1 MLRPLHIALLELKL
15 FLNNRAE
22 LAFSIALPI
31 LLFGLMY
38 GALSS
43 DSEVFTPASV
53 VDLDGGIH
61 ARELVK
67 RLDALDEIEVEE
79 RTEAD
84 ADAALDRSAILFAVA
99 IPKGFSEALD
109 AAEPVPLV
117 FRQRGNGGDTGQIVA
132 AIVRG
137 IARDMASDARVRRN
151 TQQALAGS
159 GVPAERIEAQIT
171 AQLASMHSSPPVFVE
186 VRRSFDRLR
195 MREDGLRM
203 SEDSLGAGEEQGTE
217 AGEDGPGA
225 GEDGPGA
232 GEDGL
237 GEGEEQGTESG
248 DELFS
253 RLLPG
258 LIVMFVMFS
267 VTLAAQAFVED
278 RRTGTLERL
287 MTTRLGVN
295 QLFVG
300 KLLSGILRAMF
311 QTVVMLSLA
320 FVVFRPGGPL
330 AFVELLAFSLLA
342 AAAFTGV
349 SLVIGAVSRTRNQ
362 AAWSAVFFTLV
373 MVVFG
378 GTFFQIAEGSLMEAI
393 SKATINAYA
402 IDAMQNIIG
411 KGEHLGQQ
419 WLEMA
424 VMAGVAV
431 VGLTIARLLFRIT
444 PEGR

>member
-1 MLRPLHIALLELKL
+1 MLRPVHIALLELKL
-15 FLNNRAE
+15 FLSNRAE

-31 LLFGLMY
+31 LLFALMY

-43 DSEVFTPASV
+43 DTEVFTPASV
-53 VDLDGGIH
+53 VDLDGGVH
-61 ARELVK
+61 ARELVA
-67 RLDALDEIEVEE
+67 RLDSLPEVEVEE

-84 ADAALDRSAILFAVA
+84 ADSALDRSAILFAVV
-99 IPKGFSEALD
+99 IPDGFSDALEAGES
-109 AAEPVPLV
+109 APLV

-137 IARDMASDARVRRN
+137 IARDMATDARVRVQ
-151 TQQALAGS
+151 TQRALAGS
-159 GVPAERIEAQIT
+159 GVPAERIEAEVG
-171 AQLASMHSSPPVFVE
+171 AQLASLRASPPVAVE
-186 VRRSFDRLR
+186 VLR
-195 MREDGLRM
+195 P
-203 SEDSLGAGEEQGTE
+203 GEEPN
-217 AGEDGPGA
+217 D
-225 GEDGPGA
+225 
-232 GEDGL
+232 
-237 GEGEEQGTESG
+237 ESS
-248 DELFS
+248 DSLFS

-267 VTLAAQAFVED
+267 VTLAAQAMVEE

-295 QLFVG
+295 QLFTG
-300 KLLSGILRAMF
+300 KFLSGVMRAMF
-311 QTVVMLSLA
+311 QTVLMLSLA
-320 FVVFRPGGPL
+320 FVVFQPGGAL
-330 AFVELLAFSLLA
+330 EFVELLAFALLA

-349 SLVIGAVSRTRNQ
+349 SLVIGAVARTRNQ
-362 AAWSAVFFTLV
+362 AAWAAVFFTLL
-373 MVVFG
+373 MVVFS
-378 GTFFQIAEGSLMEAI
+378 GTFFEITEGSLMHSI
-393 SKATINAYA
+393 SRATINAYA

-411 KGEHLGQQ
+411 RGEHLGQQ

>member
-1 MLRPLHIALLELKL
+1 MLRPVHIALLELKL

-31 LLFGLMY
+31 LLFALMY

-43 DSEVFTPASV
+43 ESDVFTPASV
-53 VDLDGGIH
+53 VDLDGGVH
-61 ARELVK
+61 ARELVD
-67 RLDALDEIEVEE
+67 RLDSLAAVEVEE

-84 ADAALDRSAILFAVA
+84 ANGALDRSAILFAVV
-99 IPKGFSEALD
+99 IPDGFSEALQ
-109 AAEPVPLV
+109 AGEPAPLV

-137 IARDMASDARVRRN
+137 IARDMATEARVRVR
-151 TQQALAGS
+151 TQSALAGS
-159 GVPAERIEAQIT
+159 GVSPDRVESEIGS
-171 AQLASMHSSPPVFVE
+171 QLASLRESPPIVVE
-186 VRRSFDRLR
+186 VRR
-195 MREDGLRM
+195 
-203 SEDSLGAGEEQGTE
+203 
-217 AGEDGPGA
+217 PGQ
-225 GEDGPGA
+225 EPD
-232 GEDGL
+232 D
-237 GEGEEQGTESG
+237 ESS
-248 DELFS
+248 DDLFS

-267 VTLAAQAFVED
+267 VTLAAQAMVED

-295 QLFVG
+295 QLFAG
-300 KLLSGILRAMF
+300 KLLSGVMRAMF

-320 FVVFRPGGPL
+320 FIVFRPGGPL
-330 AFVELLAFSLLA
+330 AYVELLAFALLA

-349 SLVIGAVSRTRNQ
+349 SLVIGAVARNRNQ
-362 AAWSAVFFTLV
+362 AAWAAVFFTLL
-373 MVVFG
+373 MVVFS
-378 GTFFQIAEGSLMEAI
+378 GTFFQITEGTLMHSI
-393 SKATINAYA
+393 SRATINAYA
-402 IDAMQNIIG
+402 IDAMQNILG

-431 VGLTIARLLFRIT
+431 VGLTVARLLFRIT

>member
-1 MLRPLHIALLELKL
+1 MLRPIHIALLELKL

-31 LLFGLMY
+31 LLFALMY

-43 DSEVFTPASV
+43 ESEVFTPASV
-53 VDLDGGIH
+53 VDLDGGTQ
-61 ARELVK
+61 ARALVE
-67 RLDALDEIEVEE
+67 RLDSLAEVQVEE
-79 RTEAD
+79 RTESD
-84 ADAALDRSAILFAVA
+84 ANAALDRSAILLAVV
-99 IPKGFSEALD
+99 IPDGFSAALEAG
-109 AAEPVPLV
+109 EPAPLV
-117 FRQRGNGGDTGQIVA
+117 FRQRGNGGETGQIVG

-137 IARDMASDARVRRN
+137 VARDMATEWRVQRHTR
-151 TQQALAGS
+151 QALSDS
-159 GVPAERIEAQIT
+159 GVEPARLESKIGAQMT
-171 AQLASMHSSPPVFVE
+171 ALRTDPPVV
-186 VRRSFDRLR
+186 VNVLR
-195 MREDGLRM
+195 PGQDA
-203 SEDSLGAGEEQGTE
+203 SEETDNS
-217 AGEDGPGA
+217 
-225 GEDGPGA
+225 
-232 GEDGL
+232 
-237 GEGEEQGTESG
+237 
-248 DELFS
+248 LFS

-267 VTLAAQAFVED
+267 VTLAAQAMVED

-295 QLFVG
+295 QLFAG
-300 KLLSGILRAMF
+300 KFLSGVMRAMF

-320 FVVFRPGGPL
+320 FVVFRPSGPL
-330 AFVELLAFSLLA
+330 AFVELLAFALLA

-349 SLVIGAVSRTRNQ
+349 SLVIGAVARTRNQ
-362 AAWSAVFFTLV
+362 AAWAAVFFTLV

-378 GTFFQIAEGSLMEAI
+378 GTFFEIAEGTLLDAI
-393 SKATINAYA
+393 SRATINAYA

-411 KGEHLGQQ
+411 KGQHLGQQ

-431 VGLTIARLLFRIT
+431 VGLAVARLLFSIT

>member
-1 MLRPLHIALLELKL
+1 MTRPVHIALLELKL

-22 LAFSIALPI
+22 LAFSIALPV
-31 LLFGLMY
+31 LLFALMY

-53 VDLDGGIH
+53 VDLDGGVH
-61 ARELVK
+61 ARELVA
-67 RLDALDEIEVEE
+67 RLDSLPEVEVEE

-84 ADAALDRSAILFAVA
+84 ADAALDRSAILFALV
-99 IPKGFSEALD
+99 IPEGFSDALEAG
-109 AAEPVPLV
+109 EPAPLV

-137 IARDMASDARVRRN
+137 IARDMASGVRVRHY
-151 TQQALAGS
+151 TQRALAGS
-159 GVPAERIEAQIT
+159 GVPPERIEAEVR
-171 AQLASMHSSPPVFVE
+171 AQVASLLESPPVAVE
-186 VRRSFDRLR
+186 VRRTSDKLR
-195 MREDGLRM
+195 
-203 SEDSLGAGEEQGTE
+203 
-217 AGEDGPGA
+217 AGEDA
-225 GEDGPGA
+225 EQD
-232 GEDGL
+232 
-237 GEGEEQGTESG
+237 GEGTAS
-248 DELFS
+248 DDLFS

-258 LIVMFVMFS
+258 LVVMFVMFS
-267 VTLAAQAFVED
+267 VTLAAQAMVED

-295 QLFVG
+295 QLFAG
-300 KLLSGILRAMF
+300 KFLSGVARAMF

-330 AFVELLAFSLLA
+330 VFVELLAFALLA

-349 SLVIGAVSRTRNQ
+349 SLVIGAVARTRNQ
-362 AAWSAVFFTLV
+362 AAWAAVFFTLL
-373 MVVFG
+373 MVVFS
-378 GTFFQIAEGSLMEAI
+378 GTFFVITEGSLMHSI
-393 SKATINAYA
+393 SRATINAYA

-411 KGEHLGQQ
+411 RGEHLGHQ

-424 VMAGVAV
+424 VMVGVAV
-431 VGLTIARLLFRIT
+431 VGLTVARLLFRIT

>member
-1 MLRPLHIALLELKL
+1 MTRPLYIALLELKL

-31 LLFGLMY
+31 LLFALMY

-53 VDLDGGIH
+53 VDLDGGPH
-61 ARELVK
+61 ARELVR
-67 RLDALDEIEVEE
+67 RLDSLAAVDVEE
-79 RTEAD
+79 RTGAD
-84 ADAALDRSAILFAVA
+84 ADAALERSAILFAVV
-99 IPKGFSEALD
+99 IPDGFSEALE
-109 AAEPVPLV
+109 AGEPGPLV

-137 IARDMASDARVRRN
+137 IARDMATDARVRVQVQR
-151 TQQALAGS
+151 ALAGS
-159 GVPAERIEAQIT
+159 DVPQERIEAEAG
-171 AQLASMHSSPPVFVE
+171 AQLASLRTSPSVAVE
-186 VRRSFDRLR
+186 VRRPGQD
-195 MREDGLRM
+195 
-203 SEDSLGAGEEQGTE
+203 SEADA
-217 AGEDGPGA
+217 D
-225 GEDGPGA
+225 
-232 GEDGL
+232 
-237 GEGEEQGTESG
+237 
-248 DELFS
+248 LFT

-267 VTLAAQAFVED
+267 VTLAAQALVEE

-287 MTTRLGVN
+287 MTTLLGVN
-295 QLFVG
+295 QLFAG
-300 KLLSGILRAMF
+300 KFLSGVARAMF

-320 FVVFRPGGPL
+320 FAVFGPGGPL
-330 AFVELLAFSLLA
+330 VFVELLAFALLA

-349 SLVIGAVSRTRNQ
+349 SLVIGAVARTRNQ
-362 AAWSAVFFTLV
+362 AAWAAVFFTLL
-373 MVVFG
+373 MVVFS
-378 GTFFQIAEGSLMEAI
+378 GTFFEIVEGTLLHSI
-393 SKATINAYA
+393 SRATINAYA

-411 KGEHLGQQ
+411 KGENLGQQ

-431 VGLTIARLLFRIT
+431 VGLTLARLLFSIT

>member
-1 MLRPLHIALLELKL
+1 MARPLHIALLELKL

-31 LLFGLMY
+31 LLFALMY

-43 DSEVFTPASV
+43 ETDVFTPASV
-53 VDLDGGIH
+53 VDLDGGPH
-61 ARELVK
+61 ARELVR
-67 RLDALDEIEVEE
+67 RLDSLAAVKVEE

-84 ADAALDRSAILFAVA
+84 ADAALDRSAILFAVV
-99 IPKGFSEALD
+99 IPDGFSEAME
-109 AAEPVPLV
+109 AGETAPLI

-137 IARDMASDARVRRN
+137 IARDMATDARVRVQ
-151 TQQALAGS
+151 TQRALVDS
-159 GVPAERIEAQIT
+159 VVPPDRIEAEVET
-171 AQLASMHSSPPVFVE
+171 QLTFMRASPPVAVAL
-186 VRRSFDRLR
+186 RR
-195 MREDGLRM
+195 
-203 SEDSLGAGEEQGTE
+203 
-217 AGEDGPGA
+217 PGQ
-225 GEDGPGA
+225 EP
-232 GEDGL
+232 
-237 GEGEEQGTESG
+237 GTESSDG
-248 DELFS
+248 LFS

-267 VTLAAQAFVED
+267 VTLAAQAMVED

-295 QLFVG
+295 QLFAG
-300 KLLSGILRAMF
+300 KLLSGIMRAMF

-320 FVVFRPGGPL
+320 FVVFRPGGAL
-330 AFVELLAFSLLA
+330 AFVELLAFALLA

-349 SLVIGAVSRTRNQ
+349 SLVIGAVARTRNQ
-362 AAWSAVFFTLV
+362 AAWAAVFFTLL
-373 MVVFG
+373 MVVFS
-378 GTFFQIAEGSLMEAI
+378 GTFFEITEGSLMHSI
-393 SKATINAYA
+393 SRATINAYA

-411 KGEHLGQQ
+411 SGEHLGQQ

-431 VGLTIARLLFRIT
+431 VGLTVARLLFRIT

>member
-1 MLRPLHIALLELKL
+1 MLRPVHIALLELKL
-15 FLNNRAE
+15 FLVNRAE

-31 LLFGLMY
+31 LLFALMY

-53 VDLDGGIH
+53 VDLDGGPH
-61 ARELVK
+61 ARQLVE
-67 RLDALDEIEVEE
+67 RLDSLAAIEVEE
-79 RTEAD
+79 HTETH
-84 ADAALDRSAILFAVA
+84 ADAALDRAAILFAVV
-99 IPKGFSEALD
+99 IPAGFSEAME
-109 AAEPVPLV
+109 AGEPAPLV

-137 IARDMASDARVRRN
+137 VARDMATEARIRRF
-151 TQQALAGS
+151 TREALADS
-159 GVPAERIEAQIT
+159 DVPADAVDAEVEAR
-171 AQLASMHSSPPVFVE
+171 LASLRSSPPVGVE
-186 VRRSFDRLR
+186 VRRP
-195 MREDGLRM
+195 
-203 SEDSLGAGEEQGTE
+203 GEE
-217 AGEDGPGA
+217 P
-225 GEDGPGA
+225 
-232 GEDGL
+232 
-237 GEGEEQGTESG
+237 
-248 DELFS
+248 DEKSTDDLFS

-267 VTLAAQAFVED
+267 VTLAAQSFVED

-295 QLFVG
+295 QLFAG
-300 KLLSGILRAMF
+300 KFLAGVARAMF

-330 AFVELLAFSLLA
+330 AYVELLAFALLA

-349 SLVIGAVSRTRNQ
+349 SLVIGAVARTRNQ

-373 MVVFG
+373 MVVFS
-378 GTFFQIAEGSLMEAI
+378 GTFFVIEEGSLMEAI
-393 SKATINAYA
+393 SRATINAYA

-411 KGEHLGQQ
+411 KGESLGQQ
-419 WLEMA
+419 WLEML

-431 VGLTIARLLFRIT
+431 VGLSIARVLFRTT

>member
-1 MLRPLHIALLELKL
+1 MLRPLYIALLELKL

-31 LLFGLMY
+31 LLFALMY

-43 DSEVFTPASV
+43 NTEVFTPASV
-53 VDLDGGIH
+53 VDLDGGPH
-61 ARELVK
+61 ARELVR
-67 RLDALDEIEVEE
+67 RLDSLAEIEVEE

-84 ADAALDRSAILFAVA
+84 ADAALDRSAILFAVV
-99 IPKGFSEALD
+99 IPAGFSEALE
-109 AAEPVPLV
+109 AGKPAPLV

-137 IARDMASDARVRRN
+137 IARDMATDARVRVQ
-151 TQQALAGS
+151 TQRALAGS
-159 GVPAERIEAQIT
+159 GVAPERMEAEVG
-171 AQLASMHSSPPVFVE
+171 AQLASLRASPPVAVE
-186 VRRSFDRLR
+186 LRRLGDDPDD
-195 MREDGLRM
+195 EPGDG
-203 SEDSLGAGEEQGTE
+203 
-217 AGEDGPGA
+217 
-225 GEDGPGA
+225 
-232 GEDGL
+232 
-237 GEGEEQGTESG
+237 
-248 DELFS
+248 LFS

-267 VTLAAQAFVED
+267 VTLAAQAMVED

-295 QLFVG
+295 QLFAG
-300 KLLSGILRAMF
+300 KLLSGVTRAMF

-330 AFVELLAFSLLA
+330 AFVELLAFALLA

-349 SLVIGAVSRTRNQ
+349 SLVIGAVARTRNQ
-362 AAWSAVFFTLV
+362 AAWSAVFFTLL
-373 MVVFG
+373 MVVFS
-378 GTFFQIAEGSLMEAI
+378 GTFFEITEGTLMHTI
-393 SKATINAYA
+393 SRATINAYA

-411 KGEHLGQQ
+411 SGEHLGQQ
-419 WLEMA
+419 WLGIA
-424 VMAGVAV
+424 VMAGVAA
-431 VGLTIARLLFRIT
+431 VGLTLARLLFRIT

>member
-1 MLRPLHIALLELKL
+1 MLRPLYIALLELKL

-31 LLFGLMY
+31 LLFALMY

-43 DSEVFTPASV
+43 NTEVFTPASV
-53 VDLDGGIH
+53 VDLDSGPH
-61 ARELVK
+61 ARELVR
-67 RLDALDEIEVEE
+67 RLDSLAEIEVEE

-84 ADAALDRSAILFAVA
+84 ADAALDRSAILFAVV
-99 IPKGFSEALD
+99 IPAGFSEALE
-109 AAEPVPLV
+109 AGKPAPLV

-137 IARDMASDARVRRN
+137 IARDMATDARVRVQ
-151 TQQALAGS
+151 TQRALAGS
-159 GVPAERIEAQIT
+159 GVAPERMEAEVG
-171 AQLASMHSSPPVFVE
+171 AQLASLRASPPVAVE
-186 VRRSFDRLR
+186 VRRLGDDPDD
-195 MREDGLRM
+195 EPGDG
-203 SEDSLGAGEEQGTE
+203 
-217 AGEDGPGA
+217 
-225 GEDGPGA
+225 
-232 GEDGL
+232 
-237 GEGEEQGTESG
+237 
-248 DELFS
+248 LFS

-267 VTLAAQAFVED
+267 VTLAAQAMVED

-295 QLFVG
+295 QLFAG
-300 KLLSGILRAMF
+300 KLLSGVTRAMF

-330 AFVELLAFSLLA
+330 AFVELLAFALLA

-349 SLVIGAVSRTRNQ
+349 SLVIGAVARTRNQ
-362 AAWSAVFFTLV
+362 AAWSAVFFTLL
-373 MVVFG
+373 MVVFS
-378 GTFFQIAEGSLMEAI
+378 GTFFEITEGTLMHSI
-393 SKATINAYA
+393 SRATINAYA

-411 KGEHLGQQ
+411 RGEHLGQQ
-419 WLEMA
+419 WLGMT
-424 VMAGVAV
+424 VMAGVAA
-431 VGLTIARLLFRIT
+431 VGLTLARLLFRIT

>member
-1 MLRPLHIALLELKL
+1 MTRPLHIALLELKL

-22 LAFSIALPI
+22 LAFSIALPV
-31 LLFGLMY
+31 LLFALMY

-53 VDLDGGIH
+53 VDLDGGVH
-61 ARELVK
+61 ARELVA
-67 RLDALDEIEVEE
+67 RLDSLPEVQVEE

-84 ADAALDRSAILFAVA
+84 ANAALDRSAILFAVI
-99 IPKGFSEALD
+99 IPDGFSDALEAG
-109 AAEPVPLV
+109 EPAPLV
-117 FRQRGNGGDTGQIVA
+117 FQQRGNGGDTGQIVA

-137 IARDMASDARVRRN
+137 IARDMVTGARVRHY
-151 TQQALAGS
+151 TQRALADS
-159 GVPAERIEAQIT
+159 DVPPERIESEVEAQV
-171 AQLASMHSSPPVFVE
+171 ASLRASPPVAVE
-186 VRRSFDRLR
+186 VRRTFDKLR
-195 MREDGLRM
+195 TG
-203 SEDSLGAGEEQGTE
+203 E
-217 AGEDGPGA
+217 AGRPHPDPVLSEAEGPPP
-225 GEDGPGA
+225 E
-232 GEDGL
+232 
-237 GEGEEQGTESG
+237 GEGTSS
-248 DELFS
+248 DDLFL

-267 VTLAAQAFVED
+267 VTLAAQALVEE

-295 QLFVG
+295 QLFAG
-300 KLLSGILRAMF
+300 KFLSGVARAMF

-330 AFVELLAFSLLA
+330 VFVELLAFALLA

-349 SLVIGAVSRTRNQ
+349 SLVIGAVARTRNQ
-362 AAWSAVFFTLV
+362 AAWAAVFFTLL

-378 GTFFQIAEGSLMEAI
+378 GTFFEITEGSLMYSI
-393 SKATINAYA
+393 SRATINAYA

-424 VMAGVAV
+424 VMASVAA
-431 VGLTIARLLFRIT
+431 VGLTLARLLFRIT

>member
-1 MLRPLHIALLELKL
+1 MTRPVHIALLELKL

-31 LLFGLMY
+31 LLFALMY

-61 ARELVK
+61 ARELVA
-67 RLDALDEIEVEE
+67 RLDSLPEVEVEE

-84 ADAALDRSAILFAVA
+84 ANSALDRSAILFAVV
-99 IPKGFSEALD
+99 IPEGFSDALEAG
-109 AAEPVPLV
+109 EPAPLV

-137 IARDMASDARVRRN
+137 IARDMASGARVRHY
-151 TQQALAGS
+151 TQRALADS
-159 GVPAERIEAQIT
+159 DVPPERIEAEVEV
-171 AQLASMHSSPPVFVE
+171 QLASLRANPPVVVV
-186 VRRSFDRLR
+186 VRRP
-195 MREDGLRM
+195 
-203 SEDSLGAGEEQGTE
+203 TE
-217 AGEDGPGA
+217 AGRPHPNPPPE
-225 GEDGPGA
+225 
-232 GEDGL
+232 
-237 GEGEEQGTESG
+237 GEGTSS
-248 DELFS
+248 DDLFA

-267 VTLAAQAFVED
+267 VTLAAQALVEE

-295 QLFVG
+295 QLFAG
-300 KLLSGILRAMF
+300 KFLSGVARAMF
-311 QTVVMLSLA
+311 QTLVMLSLA
-320 FVVFRPGGPL
+320 FVVFQPGGPL
-330 AFVELLAFSLLA
+330 VFVELLAFALLA

-349 SLVIGAVSRTRNQ
+349 SLVIGAVARTRNQ
-362 AAWSAVFFTLV
+362 AAWSAVFFTLL
-373 MVVFG
+373 MVVFS
-378 GTFFQIAEGSLMEAI
+378 GTFFVITEGTLMHSI
-393 SKATINAYA
+393 SRVTINAYA

-411 KGEHLGQQ
+411 RGEHLGQQ

-424 VMAGVAV
+424 VMAGVAA
-431 VGLTIARLLFRIT
+431 VGLTLARLLFRIT

>member
-1 MLRPLHIALLELKL
+1 MTRPAHIALLELKL

-31 LLFGLMY
+31 LLFALMY

-61 ARELVK
+61 ARELVA
-67 RLDALDEIEVEE
+67 RLDSLPEVEVEE

-84 ADAALDRSAILFAVA
+84 ADAVLDRSAILFAVV
-99 IPKGFSEALD
+99 IPDGFSDALEAG
-109 AAEPVPLV
+109 EPTPLL

-137 IARDMASDARVRRN
+137 IAHDMASGARVRHY
-151 TQQALAGS
+151 TQQALAGADVS
-159 GVPAERIEAQIT
+159 SERIEAEVE
-171 AQLASMHSSPPVFVE
+171 AQLASLRASPSVAVE
-186 VRRSFDRLR
+186 VRRPTD
-195 MREDGLRM
+195 
-203 SEDSLGAGEEQGTE
+203 AGRPHPNPPPE
-217 AGEDGPGA
+217 
-225 GEDGPGA
+225 
-232 GEDGL
+232 
-237 GEGEEQGTESG
+237 GEGTSS
-248 DELFS
+248 DDLFA

-267 VTLAAQAFVED
+267 VTLAAQAMVED

-295 QLFVG
+295 QLFAG
-300 KLLSGILRAMF
+300 KFLSGVARAMF
-311 QTVVMLSLA
+311 QTLVMLSLA
-320 FVVFRPGGPL
+320 FVVFQPGGPL
-330 AFVELLAFSLLA
+330 AFVELLAFALLA

-349 SLVIGAVSRTRNQ
+349 SLVIGAVARTRNQ

-373 MVVFG
+373 MVVFS
-378 GTFFQIAEGSLMEAI
+378 GTFFVITEGTLMHSI
-393 SKATINAYA
+393 SRATINAYA

-411 KGEHLGQQ
+411 RGEHLGQQ

-424 VMAGVAV
+424 VMAGVAA
-431 VGLTIARLLFRIT
+431 VGLTLARLLFRIT

>member
-1 MLRPLHIALLELKL
+1 MARPLHIALLELKL

-31 LLFGLMY
+31 LLFALMY

-43 DSEVFTPASV
+43 ESDVFTPASV
-53 VDLDGGIH
+53 VDLDGGPH
-61 ARELVK
+61 ARELVR
-67 RLDALDEIEVEE
+67 RLDSLAAVKVEE

-84 ADAALDRSAILFAVA
+84 ADAALGRSAILFAVV
-99 IPKGFSEALD
+99 IPDGFSEAME
-109 AAEPVPLV
+109 AGETAPLI

-137 IARDMASDARVRRN
+137 IARDMATDARVRVQ
-151 TQQALAGS
+151 TQRALVDS
-159 GVPAERIEAQIT
+159 VVPPDRIEAEVET
-171 AQLASMHSSPPVFVE
+171 QLAFMRASPPVAVAL
-186 VRRSFDRLR
+186 RR
-195 MREDGLRM
+195 
-203 SEDSLGAGEEQGTE
+203 
-217 AGEDGPGA
+217 PGQ
-225 GEDGPGA
+225 EP
-232 GEDGL
+232 
-237 GEGEEQGTESG
+237 GTESSDG
-248 DELFS
+248 LFS

-267 VTLAAQAFVED
+267 VTLAAQAMVED

-295 QLFVG
+295 QLFAG
-300 KLLSGILRAMF
+300 KLLSGIMRAMF

-320 FVVFRPGGPL
+320 FVVFRPGGAL
-330 AFVELLAFSLLA
+330 AFVELLAFALLA

-349 SLVIGAVSRTRNQ
+349 SLVIGAVARTRNQ
-362 AAWSAVFFTLV
+362 AAWAAVFFTLL
-373 MVVFG
+373 MVVFS
-378 GTFFQIAEGSLMEAI
+378 GTFFEITEGSLMHSI
-393 SKATINAYA
+393 SRATINAYA

-411 KGEHLGQQ
+411 SGEHLGQQ

-431 VGLTIARLLFRIT
+431 VGLTVARLLFRIT

>member
-1 MLRPLHIALLELKL
+1 MTRPLYIALLELKL

-31 LLFGLMY
+31 LLFALMY

-53 VDLDGGIH
+53 VDLDGGPH
-61 ARELVK
+61 ARELVR
-67 RLDALDEIEVEE
+67 RLDSLAAVDVEE
-79 RTEAD
+79 RTGAD
-84 ADAALDRSAILFAVA
+84 ADAALERSAILFAVV
-99 IPKGFSEALD
+99 ISDGFSEALE
-109 AAEPVPLV
+109 AGEPVPLV

-137 IARDMASDARVRRN
+137 IARDMATDARVRVQVQR
-151 TQQALAGS
+151 ALAGS
-159 GVPAERIEAQIT
+159 DVPQERIEAEAG
-171 AQLASMHSSPPVFVE
+171 AQLASLRTSPPVAVE
-186 VRRSFDRLR
+186 VRRPGQDP
-195 MREDGLRM
+195 
-203 SEDSLGAGEEQGTE
+203 E
-217 AGEDGPGA
+217 ADA
-225 GEDGPGA
+225 D
-232 GEDGL
+232 
-237 GEGEEQGTESG
+237 
-248 DELFS
+248 LFT

-267 VTLAAQAFVED
+267 VTLAAQALVEE

-287 MTTRLGVN
+287 MTTLLGVN
-295 QLFVG
+295 QLFAG
-300 KLLSGILRAMF
+300 KFLSGVARAMF

-320 FVVFRPGGPL
+320 FAVFRPGGPL
-330 AFVELLAFSLLA
+330 VFVELLAFALLA

-349 SLVIGAVSRTRNQ
+349 SLVIGAVARTRNQ
-362 AAWSAVFFTLV
+362 AAWAAVFFTLL
-373 MVVFG
+373 MVVFS
-378 GTFFQIAEGSLMEAI
+378 GTFFEIGEGTLLHSI
-393 SKATINAYA
+393 SRATINAYA

-411 KGEHLGQQ
+411 KGENLGQQ

-431 VGLTIARLLFRIT
+431 VGLTLARLLFSIT